1 MPTIQVTVLVA
12 PACNSVLQRGCTKST
27 ALLAAG
33 STTRHR
39 ASGCCEDKFTVSRI
53 IYDFLPLSITHQ
65 DEKRVLNVGPRE
77 VRSLEVPTES
87 VMLSSTVAFISCMYL
102 CTIDAC
108 RRAATQSTNAAHL
121 LHHPGH
127 GAKSL
132 CIIFPHEF
140 STTERGRINSRTA
153 L

>member
-12 PACNSVLQRGCTKST
+12 PACNSVLQRGCTKSM

-39 ASGCCEDKFTVSRI
+39 TSGCCEDKFTVSRI
-53 IYDFLPLSITHQ
+53 IYDFLPLSITHH
-65 DEKRVLNVGPRE
+65 DEKRVLNVGPSK

-102 CTIDAC
+102 YTIDAL
-108 RRAATQSTNAAHL
+108 RRSSNAAHL
-121 LHHPGH
+121 LHHPSH
-127 GAKSL
+127 GAKPL
-132 CIIFPHEF
+132 CIIFPHEI
-140 STTERGRINSRTA
+140 STTGRCCINCRTA